1 MHLNPWIS
9 RWHGHLGVLAAVL
22 VMILIIS
29 GIALNHTER
38 LQLDSKF
45 VNESWL
51 LDWYG
56 MGPDKPPVS
65 FKVGED
71 WLTELDGRL
80 FLNDV
85 PIVAFTGALIGAT
98 VGDGFIVAGTP
109 DSLYLF
115 DAEAQLI

>member
-1 MHLNPWIS
+1 MLRPSSWKVFNRRYRLMHLNPWIS
-9 RWHGHLGVLAAVL
+9 RWHGNLGVFAAVL
-22 VMILIIS
+22 VVILIIT

-56 MGPDKPPVS
+56 MGPDKPPIS

-71 WLTELDGRL
+71 WLTEIDGHL
-80 FLNDV
+80 FFR
-85 PIVAFTGALIGAT
+85 IF
-98 VGDGFIVAGTP
+98 
-109 DSLYLF
+109 SLYLCNTF
-115 DAEAQLI
+115 SK